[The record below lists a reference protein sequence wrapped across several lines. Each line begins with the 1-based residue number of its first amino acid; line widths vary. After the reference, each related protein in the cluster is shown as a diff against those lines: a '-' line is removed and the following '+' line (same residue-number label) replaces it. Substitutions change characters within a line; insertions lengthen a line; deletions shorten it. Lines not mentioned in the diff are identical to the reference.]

1 MSLQIGKWARVPRAS
16 MMPASSVRQAQ
27 CPPSE
32 ELHVQRN
39 RLNCSAAAALAGLA
53 GLLLAVSAC
62 SSGTKAL
69 TKEAFVAKL
78 DAWCA
83 DGEAEF
89 NKLDLADPA
98 SVPAVIDV
106 MVAGLSAL
114 VKIAP
119 PAELKAD
126 FDSLT
131 NNLDD
136 QISQA
141 TKMNLAI
148 KSKDDA
154 AASKASDQLDVLG
167 AASDDLATSLGAQ
180 ACVSVGSDGGT
191 GGSVGSDDTIDP
203 TDTSGDNTTDTAGAK
218 DAEYLSAVLT
228 APAGY
233 SWEPDQPY
241 DASDLYSHD
250 VLGSTVEHYG
260 VGQLR
265 SAADDSVAEVYII
278 QINTQWTQDLSDA
291 YLEYEGVLD
300 GTDVTTPGGLKAR
313 MQVEAF
319 DGSDSI
325 AFYNGT
331 IGVSI
336 VTATGADGA
345 AILDAVVS
353 VSGKG

>member
-1 MSLQIGKWARVPRAS
+1 M
-16 MMPASSVRQAQ
+16 
-27 CPPSE
+27 
-32 ELHVQRN
+32 QRN
-39 RLNCSAAAALAGLA
+39 RLNCSAAAALVGLA

-62 SSGTKAL
+62 SSGITVL
-69 TKEAFVAKL
+69 TKEAFVTKL
-78 DAWCA
+78 DALCA
-83 DGEAEF
+83 DADAEI

-98 SVPAVIDV
+98 SVSDAIGV
-106 MVAGLSAL
+106 MVASLAAL

-126 FDSLT
+126 FDSFT
-131 NNLDD
+131 NNFDD
-136 QISQA
+136 QITQA
-141 TKMNLAI
+141 TKLNLAI
-148 KSKDDA
+148 KANDDA
-154 AASKASDQLDVLG
+154 AASKAADQLDVLG
-167 AASDDLATSLGAQ
+167 TASDDLAASLGAK
-180 ACVSVGSDGGT
+180 ACVSVGSDGADE
-191 GGSVGSDDTIDP
+191 GSDGGTSDT
-203 TDTSGDNTTDTAGAK
+203 GDNTTDTAGAN
-218 DAEYLSAVLT
+218 DAEYLSEVLT

-241 DASDLYSHD
+241 DASDLYGLD
-250 VLGSTVEHYG
+250 GLGPTVDHYG

-278 QINTQWTQDLSDA
+278 QINTEWTQDLSDA

-300 GTDVTTPGGLKAR
+300 GTDVTTPGGLSAR

-325 AFYNGT
+325 AYYNGT

-336 VTATGADGA
+336 VTATGVDGA

-353 VSGKG
+353 ARGQG

>member
-1 MSLQIGKWARVPRAS
+1 M
-16 MMPASSVRQAQ
+16 
-27 CPPSE
+27 
-32 ELHVQRN
+32 QRN
-39 RLNCSAAAALAGLA
+39 RLNRSAAAALAALAGLA
-53 GLLLAVSAC
+53 GLLVAVSAC
-62 SSGTKAL
+62 SGGTKAL
-69 TKEAFVAKL
+69 TNEAFVAKL
-78 DAWCA
+78 DAVCA
-83 DGEAEF
+83 DADAEI

-98 SVPAVIDV
+98 SVSDAIDV
-106 MVAGLSAL
+106 MVASLAAL

-119 PAELKAD
+119 PGELKAD
-126 FDSLT
+126 FDSFT
-131 NNLDD
+131 NNFDD
-136 QISQA
+136 QITQA
-141 TKMNLAI
+141 TKLNLAI
-148 KSKDDA
+148 KANDDA

-167 AASDDLATSLGAQ
+167 TASDDLAASLGAK
-180 ACVSVGSDGGT
+180 ACVSVGSGDADEGSDGGS
-191 GGSVGSDDTIDP
+191 GDTIDP
-203 TDTSGDNTTDTAGAK
+203 TDTGDTGDNTTDTAGAN
-218 DAEYLSAVLT
+218 DAEYLSEVLT

-241 DASDLYSHD
+241 DASDLYGLD
-250 VLGSTVEHYG
+250 GLGPTVDHYG

-278 QINTQWTQDLSDA
+278 QINTEWTQDLSDA

-300 GTDVTTPGGLKAR
+300 GTDVTTPGGLSAR

-336 VTATGADGA
+336 VTATGVDGA

-353 VSGKG
+353 ARGQA

>member
-1 MSLQIGKWARVPRAS
+1 M
-16 MMPASSVRQAQ
+16 
-27 CPPSE
+27 
-32 ELHVQRN
+32 QRN
-39 RLNCSAAAALAGLA
+39 RLNCFVAA
-53 GLLLAVSAC
+53 GLLVAVSAC

-78 DAWCA
+78 DTVCA

-89 NKLDLADPA
+89 NKLDRADPA
-98 SVPAVIDV
+98 FLRAAIDLK
-106 MVAGLSAL
+106 VAGLAAL

-136 QISQA
+136 QITQA

-148 KSKDDA
+148 KAKDDA

-167 AASDDLATSLGAQ
+167 TAFDDLAASLGAK
-180 ACVSVGSDGGT
+180 ACVSVGSDGADEGSD
-191 GGSVGSDDTIDP
+191 GGSGDTIDP
-203 TDTSGDNTTDTAGAK
+203 TNTSDSGDNTTDTAAAH
-218 DAEYLSAVLT
+218 DAEYLSEVLT

-241 DASDLYSHD
+241 DASDLYSLD
-250 VLGSTVEHYG
+250 GLGPTVDHYG

-265 SAADDSVAEVYII
+265 SAADDSIAEVYII
-278 QINTQWTQDLSDA
+278 QINTEWTQDLTDA

-300 GTDVTTPGGLKAR
+300 GTDVTTPGGLSAR

-336 VTATGADGA
+336 VTATGVDGA
-345 AILDAVVS
+345 AVLDAVVS

>member
-1 MSLQIGKWARVPRAS
+1 M
-16 MMPASSVRQAQ
+16 
-27 CPPSE
+27 
-32 ELHVQRN
+32 QRN
-39 RLNCSAAAALAGLA
+39 RLNCLTAVALAALLV
-53 GLLLAVSAC
+53 AVSGC
-62 SSGTKAL
+62 SSGAKAL
-69 TKEAFVAKL
+69 TKEAFVTKL
-78 DAWCA
+78 DAVCA
-83 DGEAEF
+83 NADVAI
-89 NKLDLADPA
+89 NKLDQTDPA
-98 SVPAVIDV
+98 SVSAAIDV
-106 MVAGLSAL
+106 MVASLAAL
-114 VKIAP
+114 GKLVP
-119 PAELKAD
+119 PKELKAD
-126 FDSLT
+126 FDSFT

-136 QISQA
+136 QITQA
-141 TKMNLAI
+141 TKLNLAI
-148 KSKDDA
+148 KAKDDA

-241 DASDLYSHD
+241 NASDLYAHD
-250 VLGSTVEHYG
+250 VLGPTVDHYG

-265 SAADDSVAEVYII
+265 SAADDSVAEIYVI
-278 QINTQWTQDLSDA
+278 QINTDWTPDLTDA

-313 MQVEAF
+313 MKVGAF
-319 DGSDSI
+319 DGSDAI
-325 AFYNGT
+325 AYQAGK

-336 VTATGADGA
+336 VTATGVDGA
-345 AILDAVVS
+345 AVLDAVVRA
-353 VSGKG
+353 SGKG

>member
-1 MSLQIGKWARVPRAS
+1 M
-16 MMPASSVRQAQ
+16 
-27 CPPSE
+27 
-32 ELHVQRN
+32 QRN
-39 RLNCSAAAALAGLA
+39 RLNCFVAAGLA
-53 GLLLAVSAC
+53 GLLVAVSAC
-62 SSGTKAL
+62 SGGTKAL

-78 DAWCA
+78 DAVCA
-83 DGEAEF
+83 DADAEI

-98 SVPAVIDV
+98 SVSDAIDV
-106 MVAGLSAL
+106 MVASLAAL

-126 FDSLT
+126 FDSFT
-131 NNLDD
+131 NNFDD
-136 QISQA
+136 QITQS
-141 TKMNLAI
+141 TKLNLAI
-148 KSKDDA
+148 KAKDDA
-154 AASKASDQLDVLG
+154 AASKAADQLDVLG
-167 AASDDLATSLGAQ
+167 TASDDLAASLGAK
-180 ACVSVGSDGGT
+180 ACVSVGSDGADE
-191 GGSVGSDDTIDP
+191 GSDGGTSDT
-203 TDTSGDNTTDTAGAK
+203 GDNTTDTAGAN
-218 DAEYLSAVLT
+218 DAEYLSEVLT

-241 DASDLYSHD
+241 DASDLYSLD
-250 VLGSTVEHYG
+250 VLGPTVDHYG

-278 QINTQWTQDLSDA
+278 QINTEWTQDLSDA

-300 GTDVTTPGGLKAR
+300 GTDVTTPGGLSAR

-325 AFYNGT
+325 AYYNGT

-336 VTATGADGA
+336 VTATGVDGA

-353 VSGKG
+353 ARGQG

>member
-1 MSLQIGKWARVPRAS
+1 M
-16 MMPASSVRQAQ
+16 
-27 CPPSE
+27 
-32 ELHVQRN
+32 QRN

-53 GLLLAVSAC
+53 GLLVAVSAC

-69 TKEAFVAKL
+69 TKETFVAKL
-78 DAWCA
+78 DAVCA
-83 DGEAEF
+83 DADAEI

-98 SVPAVIDV
+98 SVSAAIDV
-106 MVAGLSAL
+106 MVASLAAL
-114 VKIAP
+114 VKIVP
-119 PAELKAD
+119 PGELKAD
-126 FDSLT
+126 FDSFT
-131 NNLDD
+131 NNFDD
-136 QISQA
+136 QITQS
-141 TKMNLAI
+141 TKLNLAI
-148 KSKDDA
+148 KAKDDA
-154 AASKASDQLDVLG
+154 AASKASDQLDLLG
-167 AASDDLATSLGAQ
+167 TASDDLAASLGAD
-180 ACVSVGSDGGT
+180 ACVSEGSDGVDEGSDGGT
-191 GGSVGSDDTIDP
+191 GDTIDP
-203 TDTSGDNTTDTAGAK
+203 TNTTDTAGAN
-218 DAEYLSAVLT
+218 DAEYLSEVLT
-228 APAGY
+228 APVGY

-241 DASDLYSHD
+241 DASDLYSLD
-250 VLGSTVEHYG
+250 GLGPTVDHYG

-278 QINTQWTQDLSDA
+278 QINTEWTQDLSDA

-300 GTDVTTPGGLKAR
+300 GTDVTTPGGLSAR

-336 VTATGADGA
+336 VTATGVDGA

>member
-1 MSLQIGKWARVPRAS
+1 ML
-16 MMPASSVRQAQ
+16 
-27 CPPSE
+27 
-32 ELHVQRN
+32 RN

-53 GLLLAVSAC
+53 GLLVAVSAC
-62 SSGTKAL
+62 SSGTQAL

-78 DAWCA
+78 DAVCA
-83 DGEAEF
+83 DADAEI

-98 SVPAVIDV
+98 SVSDAIDV
-106 MVAGLSAL
+106 MVASLAAL

-126 FDSLT
+126 FDSFT
-131 NNLDD
+131 NNFDD
-136 QISQA
+136 QITQS
-141 TKMNLAI
+141 TKLNLAI
-148 KSKDDA
+148 KAKDDA
-154 AASKASDQLDVLG
+154 AASKAADQLDVLG
-167 AASDDLATSLGAQ
+167 TASDDLAASLGAK
-180 ACVSVGSDGGT
+180 ACVSVGSDGADEGSDGGT
-191 GGSVGSDDTIDP
+191 GDSIDP
-203 TDTSGDNTTDTAGAK
+203 TNTGDNTTDTAGAN

-300 GTDVTTPGGLKAR
+300 GTDVTTPGGLSAR

-336 VTATGADGA
+336 VTATGVDGA

>member
-1 MSLQIGKWARVPRAS
+1 M
-16 MMPASSVRQAQ
+16 
-27 CPPSE
+27 
-32 ELHVQRN
+32 QRN
-39 RLNCSAAAALAGLA
+39 RLNCSAAAALVGLA

-78 DAWCA
+78 DAVCA
-83 DGEAEF
+83 DADAEI

-98 SVPAVIDV
+98 SVSDAIDV
-106 MVAGLSAL
+106 MVASLAAL

-126 FDSLT
+126 FDSFT
-131 NNLDD
+131 NNFDD
-136 QISQA
+136 QITQA
-141 TKMNLAI
+141 TKLNLAI
-148 KSKDDA
+148 KAKDDA
-154 AASKASDQLDVLG
+154 AASKAADQLDVLG
-167 AASDDLATSLGAQ
+167 TASDDLAASLGAK
-180 ACVSVGSDGGT
+180 ACVSVGSDGADE
-191 GGSVGSDDTIDP
+191 GSDGGTSDT
-203 TDTSGDNTTDTAGAK
+203 GDNTTDTAGAN
-218 DAEYLSAVLT
+218 DAEYLSEVLT

-241 DASDLYSHD
+241 DASDLYGLD
-250 VLGSTVEHYG
+250 VLGPTVDHYG

-278 QINTQWTQDLSDA
+278 QINTEWTQDLSDA

-300 GTDVTTPGGLKAR
+300 GTDVTTPGGLSAR

-336 VTATGADGA
+336 VTATGVDGA

-353 VSGKG
+353 ARGQG

>member
-1 MSLQIGKWARVPRAS
+1 M
-16 MMPASSVRQAQ
+16 
-27 CPPSE
+27 
-32 ELHVQRN
+32 QRN
-39 RLNCSAAAALAGLA
+39 RLNCFVAAGLA
-53 GLLLAVSAC
+53 GLLVAVSAC
-62 SSGTKAL
+62 SGGTKAL

-78 DAWCA
+78 DAVCA
-83 DGEAEF
+83 DADAEI

-98 SVPAVIDV
+98 SVSDAIDV
-106 MVAGLSAL
+106 MVASLAAL

-126 FDSLT
+126 FDSFT
-131 NNLDD
+131 NNFDD
-136 QISQA
+136 QITQA
-141 TKMNLAI
+141 TKLNLAI
-148 KSKDDA
+148 KANDDA

-167 AASDDLATSLGAQ
+167 TASDDLAASLGAK
-180 ACVSVGSDGGT
+180 ACVSVGSDGADE
-191 GGSVGSDDTIDP
+191 GSDGGTSDT
-203 TDTSGDNTTDTAGAK
+203 GDNTTDTAGAN
-218 DAEYLSAVLT
+218 DAEYLSEVLT

-241 DASDLYSHD
+241 DASDLYGLD
-250 VLGSTVEHYG
+250 VLGPTVDHYG

-278 QINTQWTQDLSDA
+278 QINTEWTQDLSDA

-300 GTDVTTPGGLKAR
+300 GTDVTTPGGLSAR

-325 AFYNGT
+325 AYYNGT

-336 VTATGADGA
+336 VTATGVDGA

-353 VSGKG
+353 ARGQG

>member
-1 MSLQIGKWARVPRAS
+1 M
-16 MMPASSVRQAQ
+16 
-27 CPPSE
+27 
-32 ELHVQRN
+32 QRN

-78 DAWCA
+78 DAVCA
-83 DGEAEF
+83 DADAEI

-98 SVPAVIDV
+98 SVSDAIDV
-106 MVAGLSAL
+106 MVASLAAL

-126 FDSLT
+126 FDSFT
-131 NNLDD
+131 NNFDD
-136 QISQA
+136 QITQS
-141 TKMNLAI
+141 TKLNLAI
-148 KSKDDA
+148 KAKDDA
-154 AASKASDQLDVLG
+154 AASKAADQLDVLG
-167 AASDDLATSLGAQ
+167 TASDDLAASLGAK
-180 ACVSVGSDGGT
+180 ACVSVGSDGADEGSDGGT
-191 GGSVGSDDTIDP
+191 GDTG
-203 TDTSGDNTTDTAGAK
+203 DTTTDTAGAN
-218 DAEYLSAVLT
+218 DAEYLSEVLT

-241 DASDLYSHD
+241 DASDLYGLD
-250 VLGSTVEHYG
+250 VLGPTVDHYG

-278 QINTQWTQDLSDA
+278 QINTEWTQDLSDA

-300 GTDVTTPGGLKAR
+300 GTDVTTPGGLSAR

-325 AFYNGT
+325 AYYNGT

-336 VTATGADGA
+336 VTATGVDGA

-353 VSGKG
+353 ARGQG

>member
-1 MSLQIGKWARVPRAS
+1 M
-16 MMPASSVRQAQ
+16 
-27 CPPSE
+27 
-32 ELHVQRN
+32 QRN

-78 DAWCA
+78 DAVCA
-83 DGEAEF
+83 DADAEI

-98 SVPAVIDV
+98 SVSDAIDV
-106 MVAGLSAL
+106 MVASLAAL

-119 PAELKAD
+119 PGELKAD
-126 FDSLT
+126 FDSFT
-131 NNLDD
+131 NNFDD
-136 QISQA
+136 QITQA
-141 TKMNLAI
+141 TKLNLAI
-148 KSKDDA
+148 KANDDA

-167 AASDDLATSLGAQ
+167 TASDDLAASLGAK
-180 ACVSVGSDGGT
+180 ACVSVGSGDADEGSDGGS
-191 GGSVGSDDTIDP
+191 GDT
-203 TDTSGDNTTDTAGAK
+203 TDTGDTGDNTTDTAGAN
-218 DAEYLSAVLT
+218 DAEYLSEVLT

-241 DASDLYSHD
+241 DASDLYSLD
-250 VLGSTVEHYG
+250 VLGPTVDHYG

-278 QINTQWTQDLSDA
+278 QINTEWTQDLSDA

-300 GTDVTTPGGLKAR
+300 GTDVTTPGGLSAR

-325 AFYNGT
+325 AYYNGT

-336 VTATGADGA
+336 VTATGVDGA

-353 VSGKG
+353 ARGQG

>member
-1 MSLQIGKWARVPRAS
+1 M
-16 MMPASSVRQAQ
+16 
-27 CPPSE
+27 
-32 ELHVQRN
+32 QRN

-154 AASKASDQLDVLG
+154 AASKASDQLDLLG
-167 AASDDLATSLGAQ
+167 TAFDDLAASLGAD
-180 ACVSVGSDGGT
+180 ACVSEGSDGD
-191 GGSVGSDDTIDP
+191 SIDP
-203 TDTSGDNTTDTAGAK
+203 TNAGDNTTDTAGAN

-336 VTATGADGA
+336 VTATGVDGA

>member
-1 MSLQIGKWARVPRAS
+1 M
-16 MMPASSVRQAQ
+16 
-27 CPPSE
+27 
-32 ELHVQRN
+32 QRN
-39 RLNCSAAAALAGLA
+39 RLNCSAAAALVGLA

-78 DAWCA
+78 DAVCA

-89 NKLDLADPA
+89 NKLDRADPA
-98 SVPAVIDV
+98 FLRAAIDLK
-106 MVAGLSAL
+106 VAGLAAL

-136 QISQA
+136 QITQA

-148 KSKDDA
+148 KAKDDA

-167 AASDDLATSLGAQ
+167 TAFDDLAASLGAK
-180 ACVSVGSDGGT
+180 ACVSVGSGDADEGSDGGT
-191 GGSVGSDDTIDP
+191 GDTID
-203 TDTSGDNTTDTAGAK
+203 TSDTSDTSDTAGAN
-218 DAEYLSAVLT
+218 DAEYLSEVLT

-241 DASDLYSHD
+241 DASDLYSLD
-250 VLGSTVEHYG
+250 GLGPTVDHYG

-265 SAADDSVAEVYII
+265 SAADDSIAEVYII
-278 QINTQWTQDLSDA
+278 QINTEWTQDLSDA

-300 GTDVTTPGGLKAR
+300 GTDVTTPGGLSAR

-336 VTATGADGA
+336 VTATGVDGA

-353 VSGKG
+353 ARGQG

>member
-1 MSLQIGKWARVPRAS
+1 M
-16 MMPASSVRQAQ
+16 
-27 CPPSE
+27 
-32 ELHVQRN
+32 QRN
-39 RLNCSAAAALAGLA
+39 RLNRFVAAGLA
-53 GLLLAVSAC
+53 GLLLVVSAC

-78 DAWCA
+78 DAWCD

-106 MVAGLSAL
+106 MVAGLAAL
-114 VKIAP
+114 VKVAP

-136 QISQA
+136 QITQA

-148 KSKDDA
+148 KAKDDA
-154 AASKASDQLDVLG
+154 AASKASDQLDLLG
-167 AASDDLATSLGAQ
+167 TAFDDLAASLGAN
-180 ACVSVGSDGGT
+180 ACVSVGSGDAD
-191 GGSVGSDDTIDP
+191 VGSGDTGDSIDP
-203 TDTSGDNTTDTAGAK
+203 TNTSDTGDNTTDTAGAN
-218 DAEYLSAVLT
+218 DAEFLSEVLT

-241 DASDLYSHD
+241 DASDLYSLD
-250 VLGSTVEHYG
+250 VLGPTVDHYG

-278 QINTQWTQDLSDA
+278 QINTEWTQDLSDA

-300 GTDVTTPGGLKAR
+300 GTDVTTPGGLSAR

-336 VTATGADGA
+336 VTATGVDGA

>member
-1 MSLQIGKWARVPRAS
+1 M
-16 MMPASSVRQAQ
+16 
-27 CPPSE
+27 
-32 ELHVQRN
+32 QRN

-53 GLLLAVSAC
+53 GLLLVVSAC

-78 DAWCA
+78 DTVCA

-89 NKLDLADPA
+89 NKLDRADPA
-98 SVPAVIDV
+98 FLRAAIDLK
-106 MVAGLSAL
+106 VAGLAAL

-126 FDSLT
+126 FDSFT
-131 NNLDD
+131 NNFDD
-136 QISQA
+136 QITQS
-141 TKMNLAI
+141 TKLNLAI
-148 KSKDDA
+148 KAKDDA
-154 AASKASDQLDVLG
+154 AASKAADQLDVLG
-167 AASDDLATSLGAQ
+167 TASDDLAASLGAK
-180 ACVSVGSDGGT
+180 ACVSVGSDGADE
-191 GGSVGSDDTIDP
+191 GSDGGTSDT
-203 TDTSGDNTTDTAGAK
+203 GDNTTDTAGAN
-218 DAEYLSAVLT
+218 DAEYLSEVLT

-241 DASDLYSHD
+241 DASDLYGLD
-250 VLGSTVEHYG
+250 GLGPTVDHYG

-278 QINTQWTQDLSDA
+278 QINTEWTQDLSDA

-300 GTDVTTPGGLKAR
+300 GTDVTTPGGLSAR

-325 AFYNGT
+325 AYYNGT

-336 VTATGADGA
+336 VTATGVDGA

-353 VSGKG
+353 ARGQG

>member
-1 MSLQIGKWARVPRAS
+1 M
-16 MMPASSVRQAQ
+16 
-27 CPPSE
+27 
-32 ELHVQRN
+32 QRN
-39 RLNCSAAAALAGLA
+39 RLNCSAAAALVGLA

-78 DAWCA
+78 DAVCA
-83 DGEAEF
+83 DADAEI

-98 SVPAVIDV
+98 SVSDAIDV
-106 MVAGLSAL
+106 MVASLAVL

-119 PAELKAD
+119 PGELKAD
-126 FDSLT
+126 FDSFT
-131 NNLDD
+131 NNFDD
-136 QISQA
+136 QITQA
-141 TKMNLAI
+141 TKLNLAI
-148 KSKDDA
+148 KANDDA

-167 AASDDLATSLGAQ
+167 TASDDLAASLGAK
-180 ACVSVGSDGGT
+180 ACVSVGSGDADEGSDGGT
-191 GGSVGSDDTIDP
+191 GDTID
-203 TDTSGDNTTDTAGAK
+203 TSDTSDTSDTAGAN
-218 DAEYLSAVLT
+218 DAEYLSEVLT

-241 DASDLYSHD
+241 DASDLYSLD
-250 VLGSTVEHYG
+250 GLGPTVDHYG

-278 QINTQWTQDLSDA
+278 QINTEWTQDLSDA

-300 GTDVTTPGGLKAR
+300 GTDVTTPGGLSAR

-325 AFYNGT
+325 AYYNGT

-336 VTATGADGA
+336 VTATGVDGA

-353 VSGKG
+353 ARGQG

>member
-1 MSLQIGKWARVPRAS
+1 M
-16 MMPASSVRQAQ
+16 
-27 CPPSE
+27 
-32 ELHVQRN
+32 QRN
-39 RLNCSAAAALAGLA
+39 RLNCSAAAALVGLA

-78 DAWCA
+78 DAVCA
-83 DGEAEF
+83 DADAEI

-98 SVPAVIDV
+98 SVSDAIDV
-106 MVAGLSAL
+106 MVASLAVL

-119 PAELKAD
+119 PGELKAD
-126 FDSLT
+126 FDSFT
-131 NNLDD
+131 NNFDD
-136 QISQA
+136 QITQA
-141 TKMNLAI
+141 TKLNLAI
-148 KSKDDA
+148 KANDDA

-167 AASDDLATSLGAQ
+167 TASDDLAASLGAK
-180 ACVSVGSDGGT
+180 ACVSVGSDGADE
-191 GGSVGSDDTIDP
+191 GSDGGTSDT
-203 TDTSGDNTTDTAGAK
+203 GDNTTDTAGAN
-218 DAEYLSAVLT
+218 DAEYLSEVLT

-241 DASDLYSHD
+241 DASDLYGLD
-250 VLGSTVEHYG
+250 VLGPTVDHYG

-278 QINTQWTQDLSDA
+278 QINTEWTQDLSDA

-300 GTDVTTPGGLKAR
+300 GTDVTTPGGLSAR

-325 AFYNGT
+325 AYYNGT

-336 VTATGADGA
+336 VTATGVDGA

-353 VSGKG
+353 ARGQG

>member
-1 MSLQIGKWARVPRAS
+1 M
-16 MMPASSVRQAQ
+16 
-27 CPPSE
+27 
-32 ELHVQRN
+32 QRN

-154 AASKASDQLDVLG
+154 AASKASDQLDLLG
-167 AASDDLATSLGAQ
+167 TAFDDLAASLGAD
-180 ACVSVGSDGGT
+180 ACVSEGSDGGSGET
-191 GGSVGSDDTIDP
+191 S
-203 TDTSGDNTTDTAGAK
+203 DTSDTGDNTTDTAGAN

-228 APAGY
+228 APVGY

-241 DASDLYSHD
+241 DASDLYSLD
-250 VLGSTVEHYG
+250 VLGPTVDHYG

-336 VTATGADGA
+336 VTATGVDGA

>member
-154 AASKASDQLDVLG
+154 AASKASDQLDLLG
-167 AASDDLATSLGAQ
+167 TAFDDLAASLGAD
-180 ACVSVGSDGGT
+180 ACVSEGSDGGT
-191 GGSVGSDDTIDP
+191 G
-203 TDTSGDNTTDTAGAK
+203 DTSNTGDNTTDTAGAN

-300 GTDVTTPGGLKAR
+300 GTDVTTPGGLSAR

-336 VTATGADGA
+336 VTATGVDGA

>member
-1 MSLQIGKWARVPRAS
+1 M
-16 MMPASSVRQAQ
+16 
-27 CPPSE
+27 
-32 ELHVQRN
+32 QRN

-154 AASKASDQLDVLG
+154 AASKASDQLDLLG
-167 AASDDLATSLGAQ
+167 TAFDDLAASLGAD
-180 ACVSVGSDGGT
+180 ACVSEGSDGGT
-191 GGSVGSDDTIDP
+191 GDSIDP
-203 TDTSGDNTTDTAGAK
+203 TNTGDNTTDTAGAN

-300 GTDVTTPGGLKAR
+300 GTDVTTPGGLSAR